1 MSQPDAKELLPMQVY
16 EREPN
21 NPENVGETLLTEVQ
35 PAEEWIWIS
44 DSPFKY
50 FQMCRSSYNM
60 DWNPQIV
67 A

>member
-35 PAEEWIWIS
+35 PAEEWI
-44 DSPFKY
+44 
-50 FQMCRSSYNM
+50 
-60 DWNPQIV
+60 
-67 A
+67 